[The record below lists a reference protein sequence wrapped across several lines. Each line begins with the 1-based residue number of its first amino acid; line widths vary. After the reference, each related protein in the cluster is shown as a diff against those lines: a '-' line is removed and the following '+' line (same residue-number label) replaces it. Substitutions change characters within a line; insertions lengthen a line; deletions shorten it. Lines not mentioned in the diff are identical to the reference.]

1 LFKKRGDFGSKIGV
15 LCIFE
20 KSITMS
26 ITLQEPVNVDELI
39 AIVQRLTD
47 DDKIRLGN
55 ALKKEMIDDTLE
67 KLLTAFR
74 TDELDMETITQ
85 EVETVRQER
94 YNRAKNEGNI

>member
-1 LFKKRGDFGSKIGV
+1 
-15 LCIFE
+15 
-20 KSITMS
+20 MS

-85 EVETVRQER
+85 EVEAVRQER

>member
-1 LFKKRGDFGSKIGV
+1 LFKKRDDIGFEIGV

-85 EVETVRQER
+85 EVEIVRQER

>member
-1 LFKKRGDFGSKIGV
+1 
-15 LCIFE
+15 
-20 KSITMS
+20 MS

-85 EVETVRQER
+85 EVEIVRQER

>member
-1 LFKKRGDFGSKIGV
+1 MFKKRDDIGFEIGV

-85 EVETVRQER
+85 EVEIVRQER